1 MKILITENKLQLLF
15 NGMVSDYDKLIK
27 SERDYDFYDESKSR
41 YIDYTPFN
49 FYMDDEDWENDEW
62 IMQYAEKPPYNK
74 PVEGFETPLLI
85 YSEWYFKSLTTF
97 KAFLIFLYGFILT
110 KCKYTFSVVF
120 FTIVCQCYTVYGIIV
135 HSTWCRILYS
145 RTCVLILK
153 VF

>member
-85 YSEWYFKSLTTF
+85 YSEWYFKSLTTMF
-97 KAFLIFLYGFILT
+97 VDKFDDLLKEWFTLTYGYPVKMVKSYRDVNDFLGY
-110 KCKYTFSVVF
+110 
-120 FTIVCQCYTVYGIIV
+120 
-135 HSTWCRILYS
+135 
-145 RTCVLILK
+145 
-153 VF
+153 

>member
-85 YSEWYFKSLTTF
+85 YSEWYFKSLTTMF
-97 KAFLIFLYGFILT
+97 VDKFDDLLAEWFTLTYGYPVKMVKSYRDVNDFLGY
-110 KCKYTFSVVF
+110 
-120 FTIVCQCYTVYGIIV
+120 
-135 HSTWCRILYS
+135 
-145 RTCVLILK
+145 
-153 VF
+153 

>member
-85 YSEWYFKSLTTF
+85 YSEWYFKSLTTMF
-97 KAFLIFLYGFILT
+97 VDKFDDLLSEWFTLTYGYPVKMVKSYRDVNDFLGY
-110 KCKYTFSVVF
+110 
-120 FTIVCQCYTVYGIIV
+120 
-135 HSTWCRILYS
+135 
-145 RTCVLILK
+145 
-153 VF
+153 

>member
-1 MKILITENKLQLLF
+1 MKIIITENKLQLLF

-85 YSEWYFKSLTTF
+85 YSEWYFKSLTTMF
-97 KAFLIFLYGFILT
+97 VDKFDDLLKEWFTLTYGYPVKMVKGYHDVNDFLGY
-110 KCKYTFSVVF
+110 
-120 FTIVCQCYTVYGIIV
+120 
-135 HSTWCRILYS
+135 
-145 RTCVLILK
+145 
-153 VF
+153 